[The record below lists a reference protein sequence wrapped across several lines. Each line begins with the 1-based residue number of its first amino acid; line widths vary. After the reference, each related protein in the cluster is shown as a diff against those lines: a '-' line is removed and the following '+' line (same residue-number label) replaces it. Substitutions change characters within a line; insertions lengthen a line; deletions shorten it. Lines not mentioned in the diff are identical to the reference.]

1 MSEGACSVLSKQR
14 IPFGN
19 HVSKPFSI
27 QEYRKFKRIIALDE
41 YMLQQAKEI
50 SGGDPEN
57 KIRLFTNLHGRELNV
72 NDPLPT
78 GNYRA
83 AYEAIRLGCLSLL
96 KEIFG

>member
-1 MSEGACSVLSKQR
+1 MAKYIMRYLLTQRGLSDKVRINSAGCNTRGGGRMSEGACSVLSKQR

-50 SGGDPEN
+50 SGGDP
-57 KIRLFTNLHGRELNV
+57 
-72 NDPLPT
+72 
-78 GNYRA
+78 
-83 AYEAIRLGCLSLL
+83 
-96 KEIFG
+96 